1 MLFSGSVEQGFSK
14 QMNYRKQGGFVSRFV
29 YDIHFY
35 FCSPKSRCM
44 RKFLLSLVVTLSLTV
59 TSSGQITLSQSSYPV
74 SVVGTDSIA
83 STTVASFIPILTPT
97 TNAIWDLTT
106 ITDSTVPSFIY
117 RVASITYPFAD
128 SNFYDFAGYSYQENV
143 ECDIASLGYF
153 EYYSAIPRAATYIGS
168 ITHGPTDSFV
178 IVPQFDTFSSAH
190 IVISF
195 PATYENNWFSSYKSD
210 FNYQISIAAF
220 SYNHAP
226 GIVRSYM
233 SETDSVTGWGEMRV
247 KNLDGIPSSYFN
259 VLQVKKIVSKVDSF
273 FLNGTLATDLLL
285 TTLGLTQGQTT
296 TTYLQD
302 YYRTGEVTPMAEVTY
317 SDATFSHPVH
327 AATHIQR
334 LVNEGVANVDGKS
347 EVKVFPNPA
356 TGTMTIELPFTPGT
370 WSFELSDF
378 TGQIIR
384 SGTLTLNGSIAQF
397 TLPQSMASGI
407 YSLRLFNNNGFNC
420 VKTIEAMKGH

>member
-1 MLFSGSVEQGFSK
+1 LLFSGSVEQGFSK
-14 QMNYRKQGGFVSRFV
+14 QMNYRKQGGFVSKFV

-59 TSSGQITLSQSSYPV
+59 TLSAQITLSQSSYPV
-74 SVVGTDSIA
+74 SVLGTDSIA
-83 STTVASFIPILTPT
+83 NTTVASFIPILTPT

-106 ITDSTVPSFIY
+106 ITDSSVPSFIY

-128 SNFYDFAGYSYQENV
+128 SNFYDFAGYAYQGNV
-143 ECDIASLGYF
+143 ESAITSAGNF
-153 EYYSAIPRAATYIGS
+153 EYGIELPRAADYIGS
-168 ITHGPTDSFV
+168 ITGGFTDSFV
-178 IVPQFDTFSSAH
+178 TLPQVDTFSSAH
-190 IVISF
+190 LVISF

-210 FNYQISIAAF
+210 FNYQISITAF

-226 GIVRSYM
+226 GIVRSYV
-233 SETDSVTGWGEMRV
+233 SETDSVTGWGQMRV
-247 KNLDGIPSSYFN
+247 KNMDGIPSSYFN
-259 VLQVKKIVSKVDSF
+259 VLQVKKIVSTVDSF

-302 YYRTGEVTPMAEVTY
+302 YYRTGEVTPLAEVTY
-317 SDATFSHPVH
+317 SDATYSHPVH

-334 LVNEGVANVDGKS
+334 LVNEGVANVHGTF
-347 EVKVFPNPA
+347 EVKLFPNPA
-356 TGTMTIELPFTPGT
+356 TGRVTIELPSMPGT

-378 TGQIIR
+378 TGQIIQ
-384 SGTLTLNGSIAQF
+384 SGTLTLNGNIAPF

-407 YSLRLFNNNGFNC
+407 YSLRLFNSNGFNC
-420 VKTIEAMKGH
+420 VKTIEAMNGH